1 MRTSALPPVAIS
13 ATLPPFPDSQFPFP
27 KLIVGDTS
35 GAIGYNTGVKNTGKI
50 ACAGVAALI
59 AAMAPLAAEAN
70 AGTPL
75 ILSGALHLLFGN
87 FVIGV
92 AEGSLL
98 CYIYPRRASRAAVA
112 FMVVANYLSAWLG
125 YYLLNAATPVFYWAG
140 LRHLKAALCCAVVVA
155 YLLTVVVEAPFVW
168 LSIRRGGTSLGQVAK
183 ASFIVQ
189 GASYAAMLLWYSLVS
204 STSICSAEV
213 VDASAMD
220 LPGGFIVKYQDCGGR
235 WLAGDL
241 RTCEW
246 SEAPAPDRAEE
257 KGEREPL
264 FLQLAV
270 RTVGETNDVWKCEL
284 GFWAAEGLKCRNTK
298 TRRLVRFAFETPFAM
313 WSARE
318 ATQLPDGKV
327 VFRLGRDQICV
338 ADPDKNRIALLAR
351 GTHVS
356 VEAAERP
363 EGKGDPSSEAR

>member
-1 MRTSALPPVAIS
+1 MRVR
-13 ATLPPFPDSQFPFP
+13 
-27 KLIVGDTS
+27 K
-35 GAIGYNTGVKNTGKI
+35 TGKI
-50 ACAGVAALI
+50 ACAAVAAVI

-75 ILSGALHLLFGN
+75 IMSSVLHLLFGN

-92 AEGSLL
+92 VEGALL
-98 CYIYPRRASRAAVA
+98 CYLYPRRASRAVVA

-125 YYLLNAATPVFYWAG
+125 YCLCNAATPVFYWIG

-155 YLLTVVVEAPFVW
+155 YLFTVVVEAPFVW

-183 ASFIVQ
+183 ASFLVQ

-204 STSICSAEV
+204 SMSLCSAEV
-213 VDASAMD
+213 VDASAME
-220 LPGGFIVKYQDCGGR
+220 LPGGFTVKYLDSGGR

-241 RTCEW
+241 RTCKWTET
-246 SEAPAPDRAEE
+246 SAPDGAEDDSMR
-257 KGEREPL
+257 ERVVVGPS
-264 FLQLAV
+264 
-270 RTVGETNDVWKCEL
+270 GETNDMWECRL
-284 GFWAAEGLKCRNTK
+284 GFWAAQGLVCQNKK
-298 TRRLVRFAFETPFAM
+298 THRVVRFAFETPFAM
-313 WSARE
+313 WYARD

-363 EGKGDPSSEAR
+363 GVAFPRRS